1 MQRLVLVSLVLITLA
16 ACSGK
21 NTSESSTSVASADA
35 TPALVGTLWQ
45 WQSTVTPVERID
57 VREPARYSLRLIDDG
72 NAEIQFDCNR
82 GRGNFAL
89 EGNQLSFG
97 PLMSTRMACTP
108 DSQDAV
114 FMNYIGRV
122 STWFMQDGD
131 LYLELP
137 YDSGT
142 MRFSRASD
150 ER

>member
-1 MQRLVLVSLVLITLA
+1 MQRFVLASLFLVSLA
-16 ACSGK
+16 ACSDEDA
-21 NTSESSTSVASADA
+21 SESSASAEA
-35 TPALVGTLWQ
+35 AAESPALIGTLWQ

-57 VREPARYSLRLIDDG
+57 VGEPVRYSLRLTDDG

-82 GRGNFAL
+82 GRGSYAL
-89 EGNQLSFG
+89 EGNHLSFG
-97 PLMSTRMACTP
+97 PLMSTRMACAP

-114 FMNYIGRV
+114 FMDYISRV
-122 STWFMQDGD
+122 STWFLQDGD

-142 MRFSRASD
+142 MRFSQASD